1 MSRHKKKRC
10 GAGPPPH
17 SVLVTALS
25 DRPASSNQN
34 RSSVEPRQSKAPEL
48 FRVSRAQFFQ
58 QANCDFFA
66 HEHAVQIDGNAPVN
80 SENVASFADVAGDL
94 IEPPQPA

>member
-1 MSRHKKKRC
+1 MSLPEKTLC
-10 GAGPPPH
+10 GPVSPAH

-66 HEHAVQIDGNAPVN
+66 HEHAVHIVGNAPVN
-80 SENVASFADVAGDL
+80 SEHVASFAYVGGEL